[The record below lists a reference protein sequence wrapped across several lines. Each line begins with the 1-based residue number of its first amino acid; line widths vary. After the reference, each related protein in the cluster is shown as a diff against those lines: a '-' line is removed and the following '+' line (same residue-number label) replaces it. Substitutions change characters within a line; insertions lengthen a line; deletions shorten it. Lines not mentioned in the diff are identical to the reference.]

1 MGDIPLEFIA
11 MKMAEAHGNG
21 FKQGTASERASI
33 VAWIRSHS
41 SDGWFSV
48 LDAANG
54 IERGEHAQPEPPQ

>member
-1 MGDIPLEFIA
+1 MSRYEYDP
-11 MKMAEAHGNG
+11 NG
-21 FKQGTASERASI
+21 TGYSDGWRDGAASERASI

-54 IERGEHAQPEPPQ
+54 IERGEHDQPEPAR